1 MDDNVPPPGS
11 TQAPQPPPSAPP
23 PLIVPRYVP
32 PPPRRSA
39 FWKIVALVLLVL
51 LVVSVVTNVSQL
63 FDSVIPGEVT
73 ATRKAGPR
81 LHEAVIEHNDSRNK
95 VVVVSVEGI
104 IASDMGGTP
113 GYGMVEYI
121 RDQFERAADR
131 QDVKAVIL
139 KVNSP
144 GGEVL
149 ASDEIYDLI
158 TKFQADTKKPVIAS
172 MSSVAASGGY
182 YVAAPCRWIVADEM
196 TITGSIG
203 VIMSTF
209 NVRNLMDKVGV
220 QPIVFK
226 SGRYKDMLSM
236 TRKPEETTP
245 EERKMMQ
252 DLIDE
257 TFGKFKKVVA
267 EGRQRSNKMN
277 QGSNQSGQQLV
288 DDWEQ
293 YADGRVFSGEQA
305 YKYGFVDELGNWETA
320 KQRAL
325 ALAGIPDANFVQY
338 QPEFSLAN
346 LFQILGKSEKTTLKL
361 DLGLSAPAVKP
372 GYLYFLSPSYLQ

>member
-1 MDDNVPPPGS
+1 M
-11 TQAPQPPPSAPP
+11 
-23 PLIVPRYVP
+23 PRQL
-32 PPPRRSA
+32 PPPRRSSNL
-39 FWKIVALVLLVL
+39 WKIVALVLLVL
-51 LVVSVVTNVSQL
+51 LGVSLFTNLRQMFGSML
-63 FDSVIPGEVT
+63 PGE
-73 ATRKAGPR
+73 AALTRKAGPR
-81 LHEAVIEHNDSRNK
+81 LHETVLEYHDSRNK
-95 VVVVSVEGI
+95 VAVISVEGL
-104 IASDMGGTP
+104 IASDMGGAQ
-113 GYGMVEYI
+113 GYGMVDYI

-131 QDVKAVIL
+131 HDVKAVIL
-139 KVNSP
+139 KINSP

-149 ASDEIYDLI
+149 ASDEIYDII
-158 TKFQADTKKPVIAS
+158 TEFQADSKKPVIAA
-172 MSSVAASGGY
+172 MSSIAASGGY

-209 NVRNLMDKVGV
+209 NLRNLMDKVGV

-257 TFGKFKKVVA
+257 TFGKFKKVVS
-267 EGRQRSNKMN
+267 EGRARANKMN
-277 QGSNQSGQQLV
+277 QGSRETGQKLME
-288 DDWEQ
+288 DWEQ
-293 YADGRVFSGEQA
+293 YADGRIFSGEQA

-320 KQRAL
+320 KERAL
-325 ALAGIPDANFVQY
+325 TLAGIPDANFVQF

-346 LFQILGKSEKTTLKL
+346 LFQILGKSEKTTVKV

-372 GYLYFLSPSYLQ
+372 GYMYFLSPSYLH

>member
-1 MDDNVPPPGS
+1 M
-11 TQAPQPPPSAPP
+11 
-23 PLIVPRYVP
+23 PRHL
-32 PPPRRSA
+32 PPPRRSNM
-39 FWKIVALVLLVL
+39 WKVVALVLVAL
-51 LVVSVVTNVSQL
+51 LVISVLTNLSQM
-63 FDSVIPGEVT
+63 FDSVIPVDG
-73 ATRKAGPR
+73 ARMTRKAGPR
-81 LHEAVIEHNDSRNK
+81 LHEVVLEYNGSRDK
-95 VVVVSVEGI
+95 VVVISVEGI
-104 IASDMGGTP
+104 IASDMGGGS
-113 GYGMVEYI
+113 GYGMVDYI

-131 QDVKAVIL
+131 NDVKAVIL
-139 KVNSP
+139 KINSP

-158 TKFQADTKKPVIAS
+158 TKFQTDSKKPVIAA

-182 YVAAPCRWIVADEM
+182 YVASPCRWIVADEM

-267 EGRQRSNKMN
+267 EGRQRANKMN
-277 QGSNQSGQQLV
+277 QGTREAGQKLV
-288 DDWEQ
+288 ADWEQ
-293 YADGRVFSGEQA
+293 YADGRIFSGEQA
-305 YKYGFVDELGNWETA
+305 YKFGFVDELGNWETA
-320 KQRAL
+320 KERAL
-325 ALAGIPDANFVQY
+325 TLAGIRDANFIQY

-346 LFQILGKSEKTTLKL
+346 LFQILGKSEKTTVKV
-361 DLGLSAPAVKP
+361 DLGLTMPAVKP
-372 GYLYFLSPSYLQ
+372 GYLYFLSPSYLH

>member
-1 MDDNVPPPGS
+1 MDDNMPPSGSPAVPPP
-11 TQAPQPPPSAPP
+11 PPSSPP
-23 PLIVPRYVP
+23 PLIVPRHL
-32 PPPRRSA
+32 PPPRRSNL
-39 FWKIVALVLLVL
+39 WKIVALVLLGL
-51 LVVSVVTNVSQL
+51 LAVSLFTNLRQMFGSM
-63 FDSVIPGEVT
+63 IPGE
-73 ATRKAGPR
+73 AAMTRKAGPR
-81 LHEAVIEHNDSRNK
+81 LHETVLEYNDSRNK
-95 VVVVSVEGI
+95 VAVISVEGI
-104 IASDMGGTP
+104 IASDMGGAQ
-113 GYGMVEYI
+113 GYGMVDYI

-131 QDVKAVIL
+131 NDVKAVIL
-139 KVNSP
+139 KINSP

-149 ASDEIYDLI
+149 ASDEIYDI
-158 TKFQADTKKPVIAS
+158 IKEFQTDTKKPVIAA
-172 MSSVAASGGY
+172 MSSIAASGGY
-182 YVAAPCRWIVADEM
+182 YVASPCRWIVADEM

-209 NVRNLMDKVGV
+209 NFRNLMDKVGV

-257 TFGKFKKVVA
+257 TFDKFKKVVS
-267 EGRQRSNKMN
+267 EGRQRASKMN
-277 QGSNQSGQQLV
+277 QGSGESGQKLV
-288 DDWEQ
+288 EGWEQ
-293 YADGRVFSGEQA
+293 YADGRIFSGEQA

-320 KQRAL
+320 KDRAL
-325 ALAGIPDANFVQY
+325 TLAGIPDANFVQF

-346 LFQILGKSEKTTLKL
+346 LFQILGKSEKTTVKV

-372 GYLYFLSPSYLQ
+372 GYMYFLSPSYLH